1 MNKPQASYLFVAAF
15 SFLAVLVVLFFAV
28 TDSKRMLVFS
38 IIAFFLALNGAFWV
52 YRFAEG
58 RRDL

>member
-1 MNKPQASYLFVAAF
+1 MNKTQASYLFVAAF
-15 SFLAVLVVLFFAV
+15 SFIAVLVVLFFAV

-38 IIAFFLALNGAFWV
+38 IIAFFLALNGAVQV
-52 YRFAEG
+52 YWIAKG